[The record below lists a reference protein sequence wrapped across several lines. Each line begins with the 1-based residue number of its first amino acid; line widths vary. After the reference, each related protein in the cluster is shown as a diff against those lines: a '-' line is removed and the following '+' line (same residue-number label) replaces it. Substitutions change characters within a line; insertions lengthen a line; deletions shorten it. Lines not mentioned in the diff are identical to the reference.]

1 MKILVTGG
9 NGFIGFALVKRLL
22 KDGHAV
28 RCLIHKSKH
37 LLEGLDL
44 EFVQGSVTELE
55 GLLPATEGVD
65 LVYHLAGSGR
75 AGDWGTRKWFFEVNA
90 QGTRNVLDAA
100 ISKKVRRFIMTSSLA
115 VHRFS
120 GHINA
125 DEQVPADQEKYAYGA
140 SKAAAERLVAEASK
154 KAEIETVLI
163 RPGVVVFGP
172 QDTTAFVHM
181 APLLEKGRWTH
192 VKSGKPLMCYSYIDN
207 LVDGL
212 VLTGRHQEATGEVFI
227 ITDDLQISWKEF
239 ITKVIEA
246 FGVKEKT
253 MSFPVPLARLAGI
266 TAEAAGRLVRAKK
279 PPPITD
285 YRTALV
291 AKDFHF
297 SCDKAKK
304 VLGYQPNVA
313 LEEGLG
319 RTVEWYRGWKE
330 KS

>member
-22 KDGHAV
+22 ADGHSV
-28 RCLIHKSKH
+28 RCLVHKSKH
-37 LLEGLDL
+37 LLEGLDI
-44 EFVQGSVTELE
+44 EIVPGSLIEPE
-55 GLLPATEGVD
+55 SLLAATEGIE
-65 LVYHLAGSGR
+65 LIYHLAGSGR

-90 QGTRNVLDAA
+90 QGTRNILDAA
-100 ISKKVRRFIMTSSLA
+100 ISNSVGRFVMTSSLA

-120 GHINA
+120 GHRDA

-140 SKAAAERLVAEASK
+140 SKAAAERLVDEACK
-154 KAEIETVLI
+154 KAQIESVLI

-172 QDTTAFVHM
+172 QDTTAFIHM
-181 APLLEKGRWTH
+181 APMLEKGRWTH
-192 VKSGKPLMCYSYIDN
+192 VKKGKPLLCYSYVDN

-212 VLTGRHQEATGEVFI
+212 VLAGRHQDAPGEVFI
-227 ITDDLQISWKEF
+227 ITDDLQISWKDF
-239 ITKVIEA
+239 IEKVIAA

-253 MSFPVPLARLAGI
+253 MSFPVGLARLAGI
-266 TAEAAGRLVRAKK
+266 TAEAAGRLVRASK

-297 SCDKAKK
+297 SCNKAKQI
-304 VLGYQPNVA
+304 LGYQPKVA
-313 LEEGLG
+313 LEEGLR
-319 RTVEWYRGWKE
+319 RTVEWYSSWKE